1 MSYDHLVD
9 LSDSLGTFASD
20 EQSMATLRE
29 LQKLSLQPGGFD
41 NDLNGK
47 PSRGFR
53 KAAWYVP
60 AFDPL

>member
-1 MSYDHLVD
+1 
-9 LSDSLGTFASD
+9 
-20 EQSMATLRE
+20 MATLRE

-41 NDLNGK
+41 NDFDGK